1 MYIQNF
7 KNESCMKVSFSR
19 LPTTTH
25 SFLPWSLLAC
35 LPKWQKLFTVMVIDD
50 DDDDDYDYD
59 CDDNVFP
66 PPITRL
72 L

>member
-1 MYIQNF
+1 MTTVIELRRLYFNF
-7 KNESCMKVSFSR
+7 TWREFFGKKSHHMIITPTCKMVES
-19 LPTTTH
+19 LYH
-25 SFLPWSLLAC
+25 GILLGYR
-35 LPKWQKLFTVMVIDD
+35 DD
-50 DDDDDYDYD
+50 DDDDDDDD